1 MNSAQ
6 KVTLCIII
14 IIELALIC
22 GFLGY
27 IVHLSDSTSYQA
39 VENLN
44 KTVQNITETAKLLG
58 EFQEW
63 LNVTRLLREFLNST
77 AACPLC

>member
-6 KVTLCIII
+6 KVTICIII
-14 IIELALIC
+14 IIELGLIC

-27 IVHLSDSTSYQA
+27 IVYLSNLTSYQA